1 MTALFRRFLSE
12 DDGFI
17 LSAELVIIVTVLV
30 IGCITGLSSVC
41 SALNNEMNDMA
52 NAYEQMSQ
60 SYAVDGGYNPNDPYG
75 SYRNYYNSDPNAID
89 IYGSGFSG
97 ISQQPIGGTGS
108 FSGFS
113 PVSGF

>member
-30 IGCITGLSSVC
+30 IGCITGLASVC

-60 SYAVDGGYNPNDPYG
+60 SYAVGGAIDPNDPYG
-75 SYRNYYNSDPNAID
+75 AYPAYYSNDPNAID
-89 IYGSGFSG
+89 LYGSGYSPL
-97 ISQQPIGGTGS
+97 SQQTGTGTRVS
-108 FSGFS
+108 SGFS
-113 PVSGF
+113 SISGF